1 MDVELPDGTVI
12 EGVPE
17 GTTKSQLMA
26 KLRASGYDVSKF
38 APAQTP
44 SKAEPGFFGAVE
56 EYFTKPVAPAPANL
70 QAQGYDP
77 MAAYAERVA
86 GNLPQDVMNVA
97 QGFTPEA
104 LGAAGRAL
112 RERPLQTLSTAG
124 SEMLRG
130 AGRFLRSP
138 AETFAEAPVSTML
151 GLQGAQLL
159 RAPSRFAINAL
170 AEAATPPVR
179 RALSPANRMIADVFG
194 APEIQPALE
203 AAAPGMS
210 IPQAL
215 ADVNAPRAQAVAR
228 QAAEIVPEATYAAR
242 QAQEASRAQRI
253 AQVAGTPE
261 ELAALEEARSA
272 EAAANYGRAFEQ
284 IMPESPELTALMGKP
299 SMKKAFGRAAQIA
312 SERGRP
318 FKIGE
323 TTPETITPSAILDE
337 FGRPVQK
344 VTPAQT
350 AEFPVESLHY
360 VKMAL
365 DDMIRDPATFGIG
378 AAEVSAIRNTR
389 RNFVNQLEK
398 NEAYAAA
405 RQQYAAQSA
414 PINRMQVAQQLQ
426 RSLTAPLTGEA
437 TRAGAFATAVE
448 EAPRTIKKATG
459 QQFFSKLEDILDPE
473 DMKVVNDIRDEFR
486 RTKLADE
493 QAKLGRA
500 AAPEVDELASARI
513 SSAMNIPFLN
523 RSWTIANT
531 VIKRSL
537 GRIDEKL
544 ATEIGMMM
552 QDPAELSRAI
562 TKAKQYE
569 ARTAEIAERAKS
581 RRQGVVKAA
590 PRQAAS
596 GSVSFQNVMA
606 PENQNAM
613 ARR

>member
-1 MDVELPDGTVI
+1 
-12 EGVPE
+12 
-17 GTTKSQLMA
+17 
-26 KLRASGYDVSKF
+26 
-38 APAQTP
+38 
-44 SKAEPGFFGAVE
+44 
-56 EYFTKPVAPAPANL
+56 
-70 QAQGYDP
+70 
-77 MAAYAERVA
+77 
-86 GNLPQDVMNVA
+86 
-97 QGFTPEA
+97 
-104 LGAAGRAL
+104 
-112 RERPLQTLSTAG
+112 
-124 SEMLRG
+124 
-130 AGRFLRSP
+130 
-138 AETFAEAPVSTML
+138 ML

-261 ELAALEEARSA
+261 ELAALEEARGLTA
-272 EAAANYGRAFEQ
+272 KENYGRAFKQVMQET
-284 IMPESPELTALMGKP
+284 PELTDIMNRP
-299 SMKKAFGRAAQIA
+299 SMEKAFGRAAQIA
-312 SERGRP
+312 EERAKP
-318 FKIGE
+318 FQIGK
-323 TTPETITPSAILDE
+323 TTPETISESKILDE
-337 FGRPVQK
+337 FGRPIQK
-344 VTPAQT
+344 ITPAEI
-350 AEFPVESLHY
+350 AKYPVQSLHY

-365 DDMIRDPATFGIG
+365 DDMIRDPKSFGIG
-378 AAEVSAIRNTR
+378 ATEVAAIRDTR
-389 RNFVNQLEK
+389 KAFISELEK
-398 NEAYAAA
+398 NPAYARA
-405 RQQYAAQSA
+405 RAEYAAQSA

-426 RSLTAPLTGEA
+426 KSLTAPLTGET

-459 QQFFSKLEDILDPE
+459 QQFFERLEDILEPSE
-473 DMKVVNDIRDEFR
+473 MKVVNDIRDEFR

-513 SSAMNIPFLN
+513 SSAMNIPFLD

>member
-17 GTTKSQLMA
+17 GTTKSQIMA

-38 APAQTP
+38 APTP
-44 SKAEPGFFGAVE
+44 DAEKFRFASLETEQAGIEFIGGLAKAAEDYFAKRPMP
-56 EYFTKPVAPAPANL
+56 EYV
-70 QAQGYDP
+70 
-77 MAAYAERVA
+77 ERVA
-86 GNLPQDVMNVA
+86 GNIPQDVMA
-97 QGFTPEA
+97 ISQGFTPEA
-104 LGAAGRAL
+104 LGATAQAL
-112 RERPLQTLSTAG
+112 RERPVQTLSTVG

-159 RAPSRFAINAL
+159 RAPSRFAVNAL

-242 QAQEASRAQRI
+242 QAQEASRAQRM

-261 ELAALEEARSA
+261 ELAAAQEARTAAAKTNYA
-272 EAAANYGRAFEQ
+272 EAFRQAAPDL
-284 IMPESPELTALMGKP
+284 PEDLLTRP
-299 SMKKAFGRAAQIA
+299 SMKAAFKVADDLAA
-312 SERGRP
+312 ERGAAA
-318 FKIGE
+318 
-323 TTPETITPSAILDE
+323 TPMEA
-337 FGRPVQK
+337 
-344 VTPAQT
+344 
-350 AEFPVESLHY
+350 LHN
-360 VKMAL
+360 VKLAL
-365 DDMIRDPATFGIG
+365 DQIVSEPGDYGLAG
-378 AAEVSAIRNTR
+378 AQKAAIQGTR
-389 RNFVNQLEK
+389 KEFIKELEK
-398 NEAYAAA
+398 NAAYKKA
-405 RQQYAAQSA
+405 RADFAAQSA

-426 RSLTAPLTGEA
+426 KSLTAPLTGEA

-459 QQFFSKLEDILDPE
+459 QQFFSKLEDILGPD
-473 DMKVVNDIRDEFR
+473 DMKIVNDIRDEFR

-493 QAKLGRA
+493 QARLGRA

-513 SSAMNIPFLN
+513 ASSMNIPFLN
-523 RSWTIANT
+523 RAWTIANT

-552 QDPAELSRAI
+552 QDPAELSKAI

-590 PRQAAS
+590 PRQAIS